1 MGFIVATNSDRHV
14 VNRGSFCY
22 YKLGQEL
29 LQIGAAITKKGN
41 CYKLVHNKKII
52 RVVFTAIMQGPVE
65 LTFTMIF
72 KQYNS

>member
-29 LQIGAAITKKGN
+29 LQIGTAITKKGN

-52 RVVFTAIMQGPVE
+52 RV
-65 LTFTMIF
+65 
-72 KQYNS
+72 